1 MAKNE
6 LLEEILDD
14 LSVIKGKDDARDKM
28 LADIQSSLNQL
39 HEKVA
44 QIQQNGKSCN
54 APPGNSIPYGTLKDA
69 VYDGM
74 ADYYKD
80 QPDSTGILTE
90 NNLMTIHDIFWDLY
104 QKEFPKYR
112 QEEKEEIQ
120 KKRDELAK
128 QRHAQGIKEIS
139 QVAEWAPEYPI
150 EIQRLIRFIG
160 MNSLEETEPVETAHK
175 ILKVWGDTFQRATT
189 PPPLEPPSLKAWLM
203 YKWQQVKTYLH
214 NRKAL
219 AYTFIFFCVLTIFVC
234 IHLYQCA
241 VMDLDRTNRI
251 FYHNVIRN
259 EQRAK
264 DYHALDSLI
273 HSNSFFKTYRTLDE

>member
-6 LLEEILDD
+6 LLEEILDE
-14 LSVIKGKDDARDKM
+14 LSVIKGKDEARDKQ
-28 LADIQSSLNQL
+28 LADILSTLKEL
-39 HEKVA
+39 LDKFA
-44 QIQQNGKSCN
+44 QIPQNGKNDN
-54 APPGNSIPYGTLKDA
+54 APPGNDLAYGTLKDA
-69 VYDGM
+69 VYDSM
-74 ADYYKD
+74 ADFYKN
-80 QPDSTGILTE
+80 QPDSKGILTE

-104 QKEFPKYR
+104 QKEFAKFR

-120 KKRDELAK
+120 KKRDEIAK
-128 QRHAQGIKEIS
+128 FRHIQGIDEIS

-150 EIQRLIRFIG
+150 EIQRVIRFIG
-160 MNSLEETEPVETAHK
+160 RNTLEETEPVKTAHK
-175 ILKVWGDTFQRATT
+175 IMKVWGDMFLRITT
-189 PPPLEPPSLKAWLM
+189 PPPPEPPSLRAWLKF
-203 YKWQQVKTYLH
+203 KWQQVKTHLH

-219 AYTFIFFCVLTIFVC
+219 AYTFIYFCTLAIFVC
-234 IHLYQCA
+234 IHLYQSV

-273 HSNSFFKTYRTLDE
+273 HSNSFFKTYRTLDR

>member
-14 LSVIKGKDDARDKM
+14 LSVIKGKDEARDKQ
-28 LADIQSSLNQL
+28 LADIQKMLNEL
-39 HEKVA
+39 LDKFA
-44 QIQQNGKSCN
+44 QVSQNEQSDN
-54 APPGNSIPYGTLKDA
+54 APPGNGLTYGTLKDA

-80 QPDSTGILTE
+80 LPDSTGILTE

-104 QKEFPKYR
+104 QKEFAKYR
-112 QEEKEEIQ
+112 QEEKEETQ
-120 KKRDELAK
+120 KKRDEIAK
-128 QRHAQGIKEIS
+128 LRHVQGINEIS

-150 EIQRLIRFIG
+150 EIQRVIRFIG
-160 MNSLEETEPVETAHK
+160 RNTLEETEPVETTHK
-175 ILKVWGDTFQRATT
+175 ILKVWGDMFLRATT
-189 PPPLEPPSLKAWLM
+189 PPSPEPPSLKFWLI
-203 YKWQQVKTYLH
+203 YKWQQIKAYFR
-214 NRKAL
+214 NRTAL
-219 AYTFIFFCVLTIFVC
+219 AYTFIYIGILTIFVC
-234 IHLYQCA
+234 VSLYQSA

-251 FYHNVIRN
+251 FYHIVIRN

-273 HSNSFFKTYRTLDE
+273 HSNSFFKTYRTLDK